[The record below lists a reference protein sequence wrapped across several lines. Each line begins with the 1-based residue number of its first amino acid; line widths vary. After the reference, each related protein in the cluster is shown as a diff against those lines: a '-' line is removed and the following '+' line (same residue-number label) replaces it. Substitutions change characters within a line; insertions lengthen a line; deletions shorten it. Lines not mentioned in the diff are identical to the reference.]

1 MSMSPYMPLPAIHHI
16 IKRYAKSFNPNSR
29 LKYALRVHSLWY
41 YDKENSTITICTNLP
56 GHWIG
61 NAGSVVEKLQS
72 EINAEVEKHNDFI
85 KRQNFD
91 GSQMIK
97 PITVRFIE
105 CDC

>member
-16 IKRYAKSFNPNSR
+16 IKRYAKSFNPSSAP
-29 LKYALRVHSLWY
+29 KCALRVYSLWY

-61 NAGSVVEKLQS
+61 RAGTVVEKLKS
-72 EINAEVEKHNDFI
+72 EINEEIEKHNDFV
-85 KRQNFD
+85 KRQNFEE
-91 GSQMIK
+91 SQIIK
-97 PITVRFIE
+97 PITVQFIE

>member
-1 MSMSPYMPLPAIHHI
+1 MSMSPYMPLQAIHRI
-16 IKRYAKSFNPNSR
+16 IKRYAKSFNPSSN

-61 NAGSVVEKLQS
+61 RAGTIVEKLKN
-72 EINAEVEKHNDFI
+72 EINEEIEKHNDFI
-85 KRQNFD
+85 KRQNLD
-91 GSQMIK
+91 ESQMVK

>member
-1 MSMSPYMPLPAIHHI
+1 MSMSPYMPLPAIHRI
-16 IKRYAKSFNPNSR
+16 IKEYAKSFNPSSR

-41 YDKENSTITICTNLP
+41 YDKEDSTITICTNLP

-61 NAGSVVEKLQS
+61 RAGAVVEKLKS
-72 EINAEVEKHNDFI
+72 EINAEVEKHNDFV
-85 KRQNFD
+85 KRQNLD
-91 GSQMIK
+91 ESQIIK